1 MLDVYSSPLI
11 SVPTCAGQHSMV
23 LTTDIAGLGAL
34 GYAVYQVAGEFIKF
48 RAKAAKRKD
57 QLGPFEKLQ
66 QVCCE
71 GCKSLRA

>member
-1 MLDVYSSPLI
+1 
-11 SVPTCAGQHSMV
+11 MV